1 MKNRHHLRAQA
12 GRRGRIRR
20 VGSLLAIMG
29 CLGLAATGCGLEP
42 ASSYVPP
49 AGQGS
54 IKPIEGLPQNAS
66 LVITSKNFTE
76 QLILGKIA
84 VLAAQAAGFK
94 VSDMSNVPGSQ
105 PARKLMTTG
114 QADMM
119 WEYLGS
125 AWISYMG
132 HAEGIPDKQKQWQ
145 AVHDEDLGNGI
156 TWGEP
161 APLNNTY
168 ALAVRSE
175 AVEQLGNI
183 SKMSQ
188 IADLPV
194 SERTFCLESEFNSR
208 PDGFNPMLKAYGLT
222 RGAADGVPDENIGI
236 FDTGAVYSAT
246 DQGVCNFGEVFTTD
260 GRIDALD
267 LTVLEDDRHFFPA
280 YNVAPVFLTA
290 TLEKY
295 PQLQDVFAQIS
306 PLLTDESM
314 RALNYKVDVAGEE
327 PADVAFNWMVSEGLI
342 TPAP

>member
-1 MKNRHHLRAQA
+1 MKKRHDSRPQ
-12 GRRGRIRR
+12 RGRIRR
-20 VGSLLAIMG
+20 AGSLLVIMG

-49 AGQGS
+49 AGSGS

-66 LVITSKNFTE
+66 LVVTSKNFTE

-84 VLAAQAAGFK
+84 VLGAQAAGFK

-105 PARKLMTTG
+105 PTRKLLETG

-156 TWGEP
+156 TWGDP

-168 ALAVRSE
+168 AMAVRTESVKE
-175 AVEQLGNI
+175 LGNI

-194 SERTFCLESEFNSR
+194 SKRTFCLEAEFNSR

-222 RGAADGVPDENIGI
+222 RGAANGVPDANINI

-267 LTVLEDDRHFFPA
+267 LTVLEDDRKFFPA
-280 YNVAPVFLTA
+280 YNVAPVFLTE

-314 RALNYKVDVAGEE
+314 RALNYKVDVSGEE
-327 PADVAFNWMVSEGLI
+327 PADVAFDWMVAEGLI